1 MTLFLIGLVMLVV
14 GYYTYGRI
22 VEKILQPD
30 DRETPAFT
38 KADGIDYV
46 VLPKWKNMLIQLLN
60 IAGVGPVLGAIMGI
74 KFGPIV
80 FLIIPLGNVFGGA
93 VHDFASGMFSL
104 RHGGSSLTTQM
115 KEMMLP
121 GMNKLMAV
129 FMMFLL
135 LLCVAV
141 FINVPA
147 HLTVGI
153 SQNIQEQAAASQQ
166 NAPEQ
171 VTESQQNAPE
181 KKAES
186 QQKKPEHDL
195 VFFWWV
201 VGAIFLYYIAATL
214 FPVDKII
221 GKIYPFFGG
230 MLLVGTLLLGISI
243 VYKWFTGTEDFLA
256 MTQAMTD
263 AVPKQGPFIPCF
275 FVTMACGVLSGFH
288 ATQSPIVARTMASE
302 REARSVFYGM
312 MIVEGI
318 IAMIW
323 AAGAMALYHW
333 QPEMLTS
340 NGNLVLGKVAQVFL
354 GNGVGILTVLAVI
367 ILAITTGDTAMRSM
381 RLSLAEMTH
390 ISQRS
395 IVSRLMLSLPLIAII
410 AGLLIWSNRDEH
422 AFGILWNY
430 FAWGNQVLAASTLL
444 GCTVWLSARR
454 RCYWITLI
462 PAVFMTFVVTS
473 FILWA
478 PHGFKLP
485 QGFNLPQNVSYGL
498 AAVIALGLGV
508 MEVIRGRRMKEE

>member
-60 IAGVGPVLGAIMGI
+60 IAGVGPVMGAILGI
-74 KFGPIV
+74 KFGPMV
-80 FLIIPLGNVFGGA
+80 FLVIPIGNILGGA

-115 KEMMLP
+115 EKMLLP

-129 FMMFLL
+129 FMMVLL

-147 HLTVGI
+147 HLTVQI
-153 SQNIQEQAAASQQ
+153 PKDATQY
-166 NAPEQ
+166 
-171 VTESQQNAPE
+171 
-181 KKAES
+181 
-186 QQKKPEHDL
+186 
-195 VFFWWV
+195 FWWV
-201 VGAIFLYYIAATL
+201 VSAIFLYYIAATL

-230 MLLVGTLLLGISI
+230 MLLIGTLLLGISI

-288 ATQSPIVARTMASE
+288 ATQSPIVARTMKSE
-302 REARSVFYGM
+302 REARSTFYGM
-312 MIVEGI
+312 MVIEGI

-323 AAGAMALYHW
+323 AAGAMAMYHL
-333 QPEMLTS
+333 QPELLTTNPNS
-340 NGNLVLGKVAQVFL
+340 VLVKIAQGFL
-354 GNGVGILTVLAVI
+354 GNQVGVLTIIAVI
-367 ILAITTGDTAMRSM
+367 ILAVTTGDTAMRSM

-395 IVSRLMLSLPLIAII
+395 IVSRLMLSLPLIVII

-454 RCYWITLI
+454 RCCWITLI

-478 PHGFKLP
+478 PHEFKLP

-508 MEVIRGRRMKEE
+508 MEVIRGRRMKEED